1 MKNMI
6 LLGLAT
12 LFTLSI
18 HAQAIPDVA
27 LKTLEGQT
35 VNTSEHVNN
44 GKITIFSFF
53 ATWCTPC
60 KKELDA
66 IADMYGDWQEEYD
79 VELVAIT
86 IDDSRQLTKVKPLV
100 AQKGWE
106 YVVLSDAKKELM
118 QALNFQTIPQTF
130 IVDQNGE
137 TVYAHSGYAPGDE
150 YEIEEKLEELAAE

>member
-1 MKNMI
+1 MKI
-6 LLGLAT
+6 FQSLFFVLLAS
-12 LFTLSI
+12 FTLS
-18 HAQAIPDVA
+18 AQSIPDVS
-27 LKTLEGQT
+27 LKTLEGQPKQ
-35 VNTSEHVNN
+35 TSTYIND

-66 IADMYGDWQEEYD
+66 IAEMYEEWQEEYD

-86 IDDSRQLTKVKPLV
+86 IDDARQLTKVKPLV
-100 AQKGWE
+100 LQKGWE
-106 YVVLSDAKKELM
+106 YTVLSDVKKELM

-130 IVDQNGE
+130 IVDQNGN

-150 YEIEEKLEELAAE
+150 YEIEEKLQELTQ

>member
-1 MKNMI
+1 MKI
-6 LLGLAT
+6 LQSLIIVLLTA
-12 LFTLSI
+12 FSLS
-18 HAQAIPDVA
+18 AQSIPDVT
-27 LKTLEGQT
+27 LKTLEGQPT
-35 VNTSEHVNN
+35 QTGTFVND

-66 IADMYGDWQEEYD
+66 IADMYDEWKEEYD

-100 AQKGWE
+100 LQKGWE
-106 YVVLSDAKKELM
+106 YTVLSDVKKELM

-130 IVDQNGE
+130 IVDQNGN

-150 YEIEEKLEELAAE
+150 YEIEDKLVELTQ